1 MCRWLAYSGNPIQM
15 ETVLFR
21 PTHSLIDQSLRSRL
35 GHTTTNGD
43 GFGIGWYGG
52 HSEVPFRYRCLHP
65 AWNDTNLREAA
76 RAIRSSLFVAH
87 VRAATDTPTQ
97 ETNCHP
103 FRYGRWLFAHN
114 GLIREYPTLRRD
126 LMMEV
131 APELFRW
138 IEGSTDSEVMFF
150 LALTFGLQREPCG
163 ALEQMVGLI
172 EHVGHRHGVEHPLNM
187 TVCVTDGEQIIAV
200 RYSSER
206 DSRSLFHSTSF
217 RHLSELYPDTSK
229 ITDAGDEAFLVLS
242 EPVVD
247 LPNAWE
253 EIPEETLVI
262 AKGGVVE
269 HHRFTP
275 RLPVSEVS
283 GKQQSS
289 YGLAAG

>member
-43 GFGIGWYGG
+43 GFGIGWYGR

-76 RAIRSSLFVAH
+76 RAIRSPMFVAH
-87 VRAATDTPTQ
+87 VRAATDTPAQ

-114 GLIREYPTLRRD
+114 GLIRDYPTVRRD
-126 LMMEV
+126 LMMAV

-138 IEGSTDSEVMFF
+138 IEGSTDSEIMFF
-150 LALTFGLQREPCG
+150 LALTFGLDRDPHT
-163 ALEQMVGLI
+163 ALEQMAGLI
-172 EHVGHRHGVEHPLNM
+172 EEIGHHHGVEHPLNM
-187 TVCVTDGEQIIAV
+187 TVCATDGTQIVSA

-206 DSRSLFHSTSF
+206 DSRTLFHSTSF
-217 RHLSELYPDTSK
+217 QHLHELYPDNSR
-229 ITDAGDEAFLVLS
+229 IEDAGDAAFLVLS
-242 EPVVD
+242 EPLVD
-247 LPNAWE
+247 LPGAWV
-253 EIPEETLVI
+253 EIPEDTVVV
-262 AKGGVVE
+262 AKDGVVT
-269 HHRFTP
+269 HHRFVP
-275 RLPVSEVS
+275 RASASAVPAN
-283 GKQQSS
+283 QSS
-289 YGLAAG
+289 YGHAAG